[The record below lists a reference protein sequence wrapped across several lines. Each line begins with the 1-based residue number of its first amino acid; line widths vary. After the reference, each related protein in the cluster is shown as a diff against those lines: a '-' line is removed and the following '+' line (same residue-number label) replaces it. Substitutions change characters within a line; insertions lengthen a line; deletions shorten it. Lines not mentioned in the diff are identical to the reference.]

1 MTPPQAAGDL
11 HVHTRALPS
20 RRSLRSS

>member
-11 HVHTRALPS
+11 QVHTRALPS